1 MGTHATARLSIA
13 FRMNRKA
20 ENVPTVLWWHQFIEG
35 QLHFLENRGEEA
47 CEVAREFLS
56 DCLDVDEVHRRVT
69 RDRVHRLYQLYACC
83 QLGGEL
89 QSAMDERGAVGRQA
103 D

>member
-20 ENVPTVLWWHQFIEG
+20 ENVPTVLWWHQFVEG

-47 CEVAREFLS
+47 CEVARKFLS
-56 DCLDVDEVHRRVT
+56 DCFDVDEVQRRVT
-69 RDRVHRLYQLYACC
+69 RDRVHRLYQLYTY
-83 QLGGEL
+83 
-89 QSAMDERGAVGRQA
+89 SANQRSVIRVIGVTSLAA
-103 D
+103 A